1 MGTKDTV
8 NIILSIVVACG
19 VLVLFCGV
27 SDGETGKTEVF
38 KIPKQEK
45 AATKPIQE
53 TKQPEAQPPEAQ
65 PQKTEPTAE
74 KETEETPYSYDPT
87 NKVDPF
93 KSFIT
98 IREELEEK
106 EAREKPRTYLETLDL
121 SQLTISAIIMAGAE
135 HWALVRDSKGDG
147 HVIKVGTPI
156 GSRGGRVTEIL
167 EDKVVV
173 RESFRDIRGRELSR
187 ERILKLP
194 VLE

>member
-1 MGTKDTV
+1 VGTRSTI
-8 NIILSIVVACG
+8 NIILSVVIGCG
-19 VLVLFCGV
+19 ALVLFCGV
-27 SDGETGKTEVF
+27 SGGQTGKTEVF
-38 KIPKQEK
+38 KIPKEEK
-45 AATKPIQE
+45 AVTKPIQE
-53 TKQPEAQPPEAQ
+53 TKQPEAQP
-65 PQKTEPTAE
+65 QKVEPTA
-74 KETEETPYSYDPT
+74 KQDTEETTYSYDPT

-121 SQLTISAIIMAGAE
+121 SQLTISAIILAGTE

-147 HVIKVGTPI
+147 HVIKVGTAI
-156 GSRGGRVTEIL
+156 GRRDGRVTEIL

-173 RESFRDIRGRELSR
+173 RESFRDIRGREQTR
-187 ERILKLP
+187 DRILKLP

>member
-1 MGTKDTV
+1 VGTKDTV
-8 NIILSIVVACG
+8 NIILSVVVACG
-19 VLVLFCGV
+19 ALALFCGV

-53 TKQPEAQPPEAQ
+53 TKQPEAQPQKPEQ
-65 PQKTEPTAE
+65 TAE
-74 KETEETPYSYDPT
+74 KEPEKTPYSYDPT

-121 SQLTISAIIMAGAE
+121 SQLTISAIILAGAE

-156 GSRGGRVTEIL
+156 GRRSGRVTKIL

-173 RESFRDIRGRELSR
+173 QESFRDIRGRELTR

>member
-1 MGTKDTV
+1 VGTRSTI
-8 NIILSIVVACG
+8 NIILSVVIGCG
-19 VLVLFCGV
+19 ALILFCGV
-27 SDGETGKTEVF
+27 SGGQTGKTEVF

-45 AATKPIQE
+45 AATKQIQE
-53 TKQPEAQPPEAQ
+53 TKQPEAQ

-74 KETEETPYSYDPT
+74 KETEEIPYSYDPT

-106 EAREKPRTYLETLDL
+106 EASEKPRTYLETLDL
-121 SQLTISAIIMAGAE
+121 SQLTISAIILAGAE

-147 HVIKVGTPI
+147 HVIKVGTPM
-156 GSRGGRVTEIL
+156 GRRGGRVTEIL

-173 RESFRDIRGRELSR
+173 RESFRDIRGREQTR
-187 ERILKLP
+187 DRILKLP

>member
-1 MGTKDTV
+1 VGRKDTV

-19 VLVLFCGV
+19 ALVLFCGV

-53 TKQPEAQPPEAQ
+53 TKQPEAQPQKPE
-65 PQKTEPTAE
+65 PKAE

-121 SQLTISAIIMAGAE
+121 SQLTISAIILAGEE

-156 GSRGGRVTEIL
+156 GRRSGRVTKIL

-173 RESFRDIRGRELSR
+173 QESFRDIRGRELTQ

>member
-1 MGTKDTV
+1 VGTKDTV
-8 NIILSIVVACG
+8 NIILSVVFGCV
-19 VLVLFCGV
+19 VLSLFCGV
-27 SDGETGKTEVF
+27 SGGETGKAKVF
-38 KIPKQEK
+38 KIPKEQK

-53 TKQPEAQPPEAQ
+53 EKQPEAQ

-74 KETEETPYSYDPT
+74 KKAEETPYSYDPA

-106 EAREKPRTYLETLDL
+106 EAQEKPRTYLETLDL
-121 SQLTISAIIMAGAE
+121 SQLTISAIILAGAE

-156 GSRGGRVTEIL
+156 GRRGGRVTEIL

-173 RESFRDIRGRELSR
+173 RESFKDIRGRELSR

>member
-1 MGTKDTV
+1 MGTRSTI
-8 NIILSIVVACG
+8 NIILSVVIGCG
-19 VLVLFCGV
+19 ALILFCGV
-27 SDGETGKTEVF
+27 SGGQTGKTEVF

-45 AATKPIQE
+45 AATKQIQE
-53 TKQPEAQPPEAQ
+53 TKQPEAQ

-74 KETEETPYSYDPT
+74 KETEEIPYSYDPT

-106 EAREKPRTYLETLDL
+106 EASEKPRTYLETLDL
-121 SQLTISAIIMAGAE
+121 SQLTISAIILAGAE

-147 HVIKVGTPI
+147 HVIKVGTPM
-156 GSRGGRVTEIL
+156 GRRGGRVTEIL

-173 RESFRDIRGRELSR
+173 RESFRDIRGREQTR
-187 ERILKLP
+187 DRILKLP

>member
-1 MGTKDTV
+1 VGTRSTI
-8 NIILSIVVACG
+8 NIILSVVIGCG
-19 VLVLFCGV
+19 ALVLFCGV
-27 SDGETGKTEVF
+27 SGGQTGKTEVF

-53 TKQPEAQPPEAQ
+53 TKQPEAQP
-65 PQKTEPTAE
+65 QKTEPTAE
-74 KETEETPYSYDPT
+74 KETEEIPYSYDPT

-106 EAREKPRTYLETLDL
+106 EASEKPRTYLETLDL
-121 SQLTISAIIMAGAE
+121 SQLTISAIILAGAE

-156 GSRGGRVTEIL
+156 GRRGGRVTEIL

-173 RESFRDIRGRELSR
+173 QESFRDIRGREQTR
-187 ERILKLP
+187 DRILKLP

>member
-1 MGTKDTV
+1 VGTKDTV

-19 VLVLFCGV
+19 VLVLCCGV
-27 SDGETGKTEVF
+27 SDAETGKTEVF

-53 TKQPEAQPPEAQ
+53 TKKPEAQ
-65 PQKTEPTAE
+65 PQKTEPTPE
-74 KETEETPYSYDPT
+74 KDTEETPYSYDPT

-156 GSRGGRVTEIL
+156 GNRGGRVTEIL